1 MESQASGDLCSLGHA
16 CLCGWSSCLLV
27 ACAMLDSVAEW
38 KSTSALWNNTER
50 IYFIIPRLVLYIFE
64 GGCVSL

>member
-1 MESQASGDLCSLGHA
+1 M
-16 CLCGWSSCLLV
+16 
-27 ACAMLDSVAEW
+27 ACAMPDSVTER
-38 KSTSALWNNTER
+38 KSASALWNNTER

>member
-1 MESQASGDLCSLGHA
+1 M
-16 CLCGWSSCLLV
+16 
-27 ACAMLDSVAEW
+27 ACAMLDSVTER
-38 KSTSALWNNTER
+38 KSASALWNNTER